1 MRKTAIFIL
10 AITLCALLSGC
21 GKAMTVSLPFAASD
35 VENVE
40 MYHYV
45 VPASAEKKIITQA
58 DAISE
63 LYAVFSELPVSDRK
77 TEPVVGGAVTS
88 FRFNLSD
95 HTSYE
100 IIYCAEAVK
109 KGRLKLPAE
118 QQDYFTSADIGG
130 CWDGCAYEA
139 VDTGES
145 ELPTYSSKPRGGAA
159 VSKKEPCGTAA
170 TACCSVV

>member
-1 MRKTAIFIL
+1 MRKTAIFIF
-10 AITLCALLSGC
+10 AITLCALLPGC
-21 GKAMTVSLPFAASD
+21 GKATTISLPFAASD

-58 DAISE
+58 DDIGA
-63 LYAVFSELPVSDRK
+63 LCALFSSDGQTRNG
-77 TEPVVGGAVTS
+77 VIVHWS

-95 HTSYE
+95 HTNYE

-145 ELPTYSSKPRGGAA
+145 ELPSYD
-159 VSKKEPCGTAA
+159 
-170 TACCSVV
+170 

>member
-1 MRKTAIFIL
+1 
-10 AITLCALLSGC
+10 
-21 GKAMTVSLPFAASD
+21 MTISLPFAASD

-77 TEPVVGGAVTS
+77 TEPVAGGAVTS

-109 KGRLKLPAE
+109 KGRLKLPA
-118 QQDYFTSADIGG
+118 ADIGG
-130 CWDGCAYEA
+130 CWDGWAYEA

-145 ELPTYSSKPRGGAA
+145 ELPTYS
-159 VSKKEPCGTAA
+159 
-170 TACCSVV
+170 

>member
-1 MRKTAIFIL
+1 M
-10 AITLCALLSGC
+10 
-21 GKAMTVSLPFAASD
+21 
-35 VENVE
+35 
-40 MYHYV
+40 
-45 VPASAEKKIITQA
+45 
-58 DAISE
+58 
-63 LYAVFSELPVSDRK
+63 SDRK
-77 TEPVVGGAVTS
+77 TEPVAGGAVTS

-95 HTSYE
+95 HTNYE

-145 ELPTYSSKPRGGAA
+145 ELPSYD
-159 VSKKEPCGTAA
+159 
-170 TACCSVV
+170 

>member
-1 MRKTAIFIL
+1 MRKTAISIL

-21 GKAMTVSLPFAASD
+21 GKAMTISLPFAASD

-130 CWDGCAYEA
+130 CC
-139 VDTGES
+139 
-145 ELPTYSSKPRGGAA
+145 K
-159 VSKKEPCGTAA
+159 
-170 TACCSVV
+170 

>member
-21 GKAMTVSLPFAASD
+21 GKAMTISLPFAASD

-45 VPASAEKKIITQA
+45 VPASAEK
-58 DAISE
+58 
-63 LYAVFSELPVSDRK
+63 LYAVFSELPVNDRK

-145 ELPTYSSKPRGGAA
+145 ELPTYS
-159 VSKKEPCGTAA
+159 
-170 TACCSVV
+170 

>member
-1 MRKTAIFIL
+1 MFVHEKNSDIHFGNN
-10 AITLCALLSGC
+10 ALRAVIRL
-21 GKAMTVSLPFAASD
+21 TISLPFAASD

-77 TEPVVGGAVTS
+77 TEPVAGGAVTS

-145 ELPTYSSKPRGGAA
+145 ELPTYS
-159 VSKKEPCGTAA
+159 
-170 TACCSVV
+170 

>member
-1 MRKTAIFIL
+1 MCSSYDSRSVIRLWKSNDHQPSV
-10 AITLCALLSGC
+10 C
-21 GKAMTVSLPFAASD
+21 SLGRG
-35 VENVE
+35 NVE

-145 ELPTYSSKPRGGAA
+145 ELPTYS
-159 VSKKEPCGTAA
+159 
-170 TACCSVV
+170 

>member
-1 MRKTAIFIL
+1 
-10 AITLCALLSGC
+10 
-21 GKAMTVSLPFAASD
+21 MTISLPFAASD

-77 TEPVVGGAVTS
+77 TEPGGAVTS

-145 ELPTYSSKPRGGAA
+145 ELPTYS
-159 VSKKEPCGTAA
+159 
-170 TACCSVV
+170 

>member
-1 MRKTAIFIL
+1 MRKTAISIL

-21 GKAMTVSLPFAASD
+21 GKAMTISLPFA
-35 VENVE
+35 
-40 MYHYV
+40 
-45 VPASAEKKIITQA
+45 ASAEKKIITQA

-77 TEPVVGGAVTS
+77 TEPVAGGAVTS

-145 ELPTYSSKPRGGAA
+145 ELPTYS
-159 VSKKEPCGTAA
+159 
-170 TACCSVV
+170 

>member
-1 MRKTAIFIL
+1 MRKTAISIL

-21 GKAMTVSLPFAASD
+21 GKAMTISLPFAASD

-45 VPASAEKKIITQA
+45 VPAVA
-58 DAISE
+58 
-63 LYAVFSELPVSDRK
+63 
-77 TEPVVGGAVTS
+77 GGAVTS

-145 ELPTYSSKPRGGAA
+145 ELPSYD
-159 VSKKEPCGTAA
+159 
-170 TACCSVV
+170 

>member
-21 GKAMTVSLPFAASD
+21 GKAMTISLPFAASD

-77 TEPVVGGAVTS
+77 TEPVAGGAVTS
-88 FRFNLSD
+88 SGSTFR
-95 HTSYE
+95 
-100 IIYCAEAVK
+100 IIQAMKLFIAQ
-109 KGRLKLPAE
+109 RLL
-118 QQDYFTSADIGG
+118 
-130 CWDGCAYEA
+130 
-139 VDTGES
+139 
-145 ELPTYSSKPRGGAA
+145 RGD
-159 VSKKEPCGTAA
+159 
-170 TACCSVV
+170 

>member
-1 MRKTAIFIL
+1 
-10 AITLCALLSGC
+10 
-21 GKAMTVSLPFAASD
+21 MTISLPFAASD

-130 CWDGCAYEA
+130 CRDGCAYEA

-145 ELPTYSSKPRGGAA
+145 ELPTYS
-159 VSKKEPCGTAA
+159 
-170 TACCSVV
+170 

>member
-21 GKAMTVSLPFAASD
+21 GKAMTISLPFAASD

-58 DAISE
+58 DDIGA
-63 LYAVFSELPVSDRK
+63 LCALFSELPVSDRK
-77 TEPVVGGAVTS
+77 TEPVAGGAVTS

-145 ELPTYSSKPRGGAA
+145 ELPTYSRTTVFRRFK
-159 VSKKEPCGTAA
+159 TAWRS
-170 TACCSVV
+170 CCK

>member
-21 GKAMTVSLPFAASD
+21 GKAMTISLPFAASD

-77 TEPVVGGAVTS
+77 TEPVVKNGMSGGQFGFQSANAVL
-88 FRFNLSD
+88 FFVV
-95 HTSYE
+95 
-100 IIYCAEAVK
+100 IVAI
-109 KGRLKLPAE
+109 
-118 QQDYFTSADIGG
+118 SAFQMTVMG
-130 CWDGCAYEA
+130 
-139 VDTGES
+139 
-145 ELPTYSSKPRGGAA
+145 
-159 VSKKEPCGTAA
+159 KKEEQL
-170 TACCSVV
+170 

>member
-1 MRKTAIFIL
+1 MRKTAIFIF
-10 AITLCALLSGC
+10 AITLCALLPGC
-21 GKAMTVSLPFAASD
+21 GKATTISLPFAASD

-58 DAISE
+58 DDIGA
-63 LYAVFSELPVSDRK
+63 LCALFSELPVSDRK
-77 TEPVVGGAVTS
+77 TEPVAGGAVTS

-145 ELPTYSSKPRGGAA
+145 ELPSYD
-159 VSKKEPCGTAA
+159 
-170 TACCSVV
+170 

>member
-1 MRKTAIFIL
+1 MLKCTIMSFRHPLKKRSSRRRMTIGA
-10 AITLCALLSGC
+10 LC
-21 GKAMTVSLPFAASD
+21 
-35 VENVE
+35 
-40 MYHYV
+40 
-45 VPASAEKKIITQA
+45 
-58 DAISE
+58 
-63 LYAVFSELPVSDRK
+63 AVFSELPVSDRK
-77 TEPVVGGAVTS
+77 TEPVAGGAVTS

-145 ELPTYSSKPRGGAA
+145 ELPSYD
-159 VSKKEPCGTAA
+159 
-170 TACCSVV
+170 

>member
-118 QQDYFTSADIGG
+118 QQDYFTCFCFFASHNVKSAQRIKRFRIGKCIFYAG
-130 CWDGCAYEA
+130 NQND
-139 VDTGES
+139 
-145 ELPTYSSKPRGGAA
+145 LF
-159 VSKKEPCGTAA
+159 
-170 TACCSVV
+170 

>member
-21 GKAMTVSLPFAASD
+21 GKAMTISLPFAASD

-45 VPASAEKKIITQA
+45 VPASAEKKDHNAGGCYQRA
-58 DAISE
+58 
-63 LYAVFSELPVSDRK
+63 LRRVSELPVSDRK

-145 ELPTYSSKPRGGAA
+145 ELPTYS
-159 VSKKEPCGTAA
+159 
-170 TACCSVV
+170 

>member
-139 VDTGES
+139 VDTSES
-145 ELPTYSSKPRGGAA
+145 ELPTYS
-159 VSKKEPCGTAA
+159 
-170 TACCSVV
+170 